1 MKHAVIFDMD
11 GVLVNNARFHEQA
24 FAEYFSTCG
33 VTLKP
38 EMHGRGNSEIMEE
51 LFPGQSAEQHARLAS
66 GKEAYY
72 RKIYE
77 PHLKPAEGLIRLLDE
92 LKRRRIALAVGS
104 SAPEENIDF
113 VIDRLQLRK
122 YFDVVVIAA
131 MVERAK
137 PAPDIYLKA
146 AELLNVAPQHCLV
159 FEDAIAGIE
168 AARTAGMNVV
178 GIASSLPK
186 EKLTDTD
193 MVINNFTEI
202 TVDEILKIT
211 DQL

>member
-1 MKHAVIFDMD
+1 MNTAVIFDMD

-24 FAEYFSTCG
+24 FAEYFSAYG

-38 EMHGRGNSEIMEE
+38 EMHGRGNSELMEE
-51 LFPGQSAEQHARLAS
+51 LFPGQSAEQHAKLAD

-92 LKRRRIALAVGS
+92 LKRRRIPLAVGS
-104 SAPEENIDF
+104 SAPEENINF
-113 VIDRLQLRK
+113 VLDGLQLRK
-122 YFDVVVIAA
+122 YFDAVVIAA

-146 AELLNVAPQHCLV
+146 AELLNVAPQYCLV
-159 FEDAIAGIE
+159 FEDAIAGIQS
-168 AARTAGMNVV
+168 ARTAGMKVA

-186 EKLTDTD
+186 DKLTDTD
-193 MVINNFTEI
+193 RTISDFTEI

>member
-24 FAEYFSTCG
+24 FAEYFGSYG

-51 LFPGQSAEQHARLAS
+51 LFPGQSPEQHARLAD

-77 PHLKPAEGLIRLLDE
+77 PHLKPAKGLLRLLDE
-92 LKRRRIALAVGS
+92 LKRLRIDIAVGS

-113 VIDRLQLRK
+113 VLDKLRLRE

-131 MVERAK
+131 MVRRAK

-146 AELLNVAPQHCLV
+146 AELLNVPPEHCLV
-159 FEDAIAGIE
+159 FEDALAGIE
-168 AARTAGMNVV
+168 SAKTAGMKVV

-193 MVINNFTEI
+193 KVINDFTEI

-211 DQL
+211 DCL